1 MYEII
6 CGLVRT
12 QFFNATVQ
20 LLPTMMQ
27 VGKKTIF
34 QTSAILS
41 PQFKPWWYRRLNR
54 RESKPRRSDQFGIV
68 RNSKIYPPDFR
79 IQPIIADKEHSF
91 YVLDALL
98 RS

>member
-41 PQFKPWWYRRLNR
+41 P
-54 RESKPRRSDQFGIV
+54 I
-68 RNSKIYPPDFR
+68 
-79 IQPIIADKEHSF
+79 
-91 YVLDALL
+91 
-98 RS
+98 